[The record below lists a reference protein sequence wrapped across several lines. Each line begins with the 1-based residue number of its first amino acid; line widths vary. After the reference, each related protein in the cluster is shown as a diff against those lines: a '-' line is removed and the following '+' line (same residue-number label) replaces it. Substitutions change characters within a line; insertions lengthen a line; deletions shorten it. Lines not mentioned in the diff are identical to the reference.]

1 MSGAAAL
8 LLIDIQTGFD
18 APAWGKRNNPG
29 AEAAAGRLLA
39 HWRDRDWPLVHV
51 RHVSVQQGSPL
62 TEARGGIAFKPE
74 AAPEAGETIL
84 EKSVNSAFIGTDL
97 ERRLCAAG
105 VAEVV
110 IAGLTT
116 PHCVSTTARM
126 AANLGF
132 GVTVV
137 HDACAAFA
145 TNADMG
151 WLPGAPALDAET
163 VHRTAL
169 AHLHGEFAE
178 VVGVEAILANA
189 GGRA

>member
-1 MSGAAAL
+1 MTGGSAL

-18 APAWGKRNNPG
+18 APDWGPRNNPG
-29 AEAAAGRLLA
+29 AEAAAGRMLA
-39 HWRDRDWPLVHV
+39 AWRNRGWPVVHV
-51 RHVSVQQGSPL
+51 RHVSVQPGSPL
-62 TEARGGIAFKPE
+62 TEARGGIDFKPE
-74 AAPEAGETIL
+74 VLPVAGEAVIG
-84 EKSVNSAFIGTDL
+84 KSVNSAFIGTDL
-97 ERRLCAAG
+97 EARLRSLDVAG
-105 VAEVV
+105 VV

-132 GVTVV
+132 GVRVV

-145 TNADMG
+145 SNADMG
-151 WLPGAPALDAET
+151 WLPGAEALDAET

-178 VVGVEAILANA
+178 VVDVDAVLAETEV
-189 GGRA
+189 RA